1 MHICLPEF
9 LWQAHERI
17 IIGVEQHEMT
27 DVDLKSEPY
36 PSATS
41 VLSVSADLNKI
52 ESGSP
57 VSSV

>member
-1 MHICLPEF
+1 MHVLTGVV
-9 LWQAHERI
+9 LRQAPERI

-41 VLSVSADLNKI
+41 VVTTDLNKL